1 MGTSAASRWNV
12 SVQSNLRTGR
22 AHSPSIWQRIAPNR
36 ASAVALL
43 LALLVVGVA
52 APPMFQW
59 AVLDA
64 TFPGSARTHCEVRGA
79 CWLFVAERLPQFL
92 YGYYPA
98 PERWRLHL
106 IAAGIAAWCAMLM
119 LPAFRRRLDVAI
131 GAISVGLAAGY
142 VLAAGGMFGLPKV
155 ETNLWGGL
163 FVTLML
169 SLTAMVASF
178 PAGVALALARHA
190 RNPILRGLSGAFVE
204 IIRGVP
210 LLAILF
216 LAVVLIPLFIPADG
230 GIGLFARVVVGLCL
244 YASAYMAE
252 AIRGSLQ
259 SIPRGQFDAAAAL
272 GLRYWPAMRL
282 VILPQVMRRAIPNI
296 INTFIQILK
305 DSTLVLIVGVFDL
318 LGMVNLAV
326 SDPKW
331 MTNST
336 EGFVFAGLVFFVLCF
351 TMSRLSLRAERL
363 LSKGEGRVP

>member
-1 MGTSAASRWNV
+1 VPSSRSAAAA
-12 SVQSNLRTGR
+12 G
-22 AHSPSIWQRIAPNR
+22 APSFWRRIAPDR
-36 ASAVALL
+36 VSAVALL
-43 LALLVVGVA
+43 LALLVVAAA
-52 APPMFQW
+52 APPVFEW
-59 AVLDA
+59 SVLDA
-64 TFPGSARTHCEVRGA
+64 TFPGGGNSRCEGRGA

-92 YGYYPA
+92 SGYYPA
-98 PERWRLHL
+98 AERWRLWL
-106 IAAGIAAWCAMLM
+106 IAGLLAAWCAL
-119 LPAFRRRLDVAI
+119 LLRPAFRRRFDVAI
-131 GAISVGLAAGY
+131 GTVAAILAAGY

-155 ETNLWGGL
+155 ETNLWGGF
-163 FVTLML
+163 FVTVML

-178 PAGVALALARHA
+178 PAGIALALARHSSH
-190 RNPILRGLSGAFVE
+190 PVLRGLASAFVE

-252 AIRGSLQ
+252 AIRGSLR

-272 GLRYWPAMRL
+272 GLRYPMAMRL
-282 VILPQVMRRAIPNI
+282 VILPQVMRRAVPNI
-296 INTFIQILK
+296 INTFIQVLK

-331 MTNST
+331 MSNST
-336 EGFVFAGLVFFVLCF
+336 EGFVFAGAVFFVLCF
-351 TMSRLSLRAERL
+351 AMSRFSLRVERL
-363 LSKGEGRVP
+363 LSRGESDAPRR

>member
-1 MGTSAASRWNV
+1 VRSGIGEAPLGA
-12 SVQSNLRTGR
+12 
-22 AHSPSIWQRIAPNR
+22 PSFWRRMAPDR
-36 ASAVALL
+36 MSAVALL
-43 LALLVVGVA
+43 MASLVLVWA
-52 APPMFQW
+52 IPPVFEW

-64 TFPGSARTHCEVRGA
+64 TFPGASRSRCEGRGA

-92 YGYYPA
+92 SGYYPA
-98 PERWRLHL
+98 AERWRLWL
-106 IAAGIAAWCAMLM
+106 IAGLFAAWCAL
-119 LPAFRRRLDVAI
+119 LLWPAFRRRFEVVLGSASGI
-131 GAISVGLAAGY
+131 LACGY
-142 VLAAGGMFGLPKV
+142 ALAAGGMFGLAEV

-169 SLTAMVASF
+169 SSTAMVAAF
-178 PAGVALALARHA
+178 PAGIALALARQSE
-190 RNPILRGLSGAFVE
+190 RPVLRGLASAFVE
-204 IIRGVP
+204 IVRGVP

-216 LAVVLIPLFIPADG
+216 LAVVLVPLFIPAHG

-252 AIRGSLQ
+252 AIRGSLR

-272 GLRYWPAMRL
+272 GLRYAPAMRL
-282 VILPQVMRRAIPNI
+282 VILPQVMRRAVPNI

-331 MTNST
+331 MANST
-336 EGFVFAGLVFFVLCF
+336 EGFVFAGLLFFGLCF
-351 TMSRLSLRAERL
+351 AMSRLSLRVERM
-363 LSKGEGRVP
+363 LSKGETRSSIVTR

>member
-1 MGTSAASRWNV
+1 MRASFRASAV
-12 SVQSNLRTGR
+12 SP
-22 AHSPSIWQRIAPNR
+22 PSFWRRVAPDR
-36 ASAVALL
+36 VSAVALL
-43 LALLVVGVA
+43 LALLVIAFA
-52 APPMFQW
+52 APPVVEW
-59 AVLDA
+59 SVLDA
-64 TFPGSARTHCEVRGA
+64 TFPGSGKSRCDGRGA

-92 YGYYPA
+92 SGYYPA
-98 PERWRLHL
+98 AERWRLWL
-106 IAAGIAAWCAMLM
+106 IAGLLVAWCAL
-119 LPAFRRRLDVAI
+119 LSWPAFRRRLDVVI
-131 GAISVGLAAGY
+131 GTAALVLAAGY
-142 VLAAGGMFGLPKV
+142 MIAAGGAFGLAKV

-178 PAGVALALARHA
+178 PAGIALALARHSSH
-190 RNPILRGLSGAFVE
+190 PVLRGLASTFVE

-252 AIRGSLQ
+252 AIRGSLR
-259 SIPRGQFDAAAAL
+259 SIARGQFDAAAAL
-272 GLRYWPAMRL
+272 GLPYWPVMRL

-331 MTNST
+331 MSNST

-351 TMSRLSLRAERL
+351 AMSRLSLRVERL
-363 LSKGEGRVP
+363 LSAGEGRAPQR